1 MEIPVKRQIAHT
13 FALIMGR
20 TGLFLLVVITL
31 VIVVAPLYLPLIL
44 NLADLSTPKRW
55 PAITLS
61 VVWLTVGAWIGTLLT
76 SIARVIVWLRF
87 KLAMTAG
94 KEWARERE
102 DVMAVQSLSLWLLGL
117 LTVLSA
123 YLTQWFTGGN

>member
-1 MEIPVKRQIAHT
+1 MKRQIAHT

>member
-1 MEIPVKRQIAHT
+1 VKRQIAHT

>member
-1 MEIPVKRQIAHT
+1 M
-13 FALIMGR
+13 
-20 TGLFLLVVITL
+20 LVVITL
-31 VIVVAPLYLPLIL
+31 VMVVAPLYLPLIV
-44 NLADLSTPKRW
+44 NLAGLSTPKRW

-61 VVWLTVGAWIGTLLT
+61 VVWLTVGAWIGTLLA
-76 SIARVIVWLRF
+76 SIARVVVWLRF

-123 YLTQWFTGGN
+123 YLTQWFVGGN